1 MATATQSE
9 ETSPTAATILA
20 NARAMAPAIAA
31 RSQEIEALRRLPAD
45 LVAELRV
52 AGFFRMGRSRAKG
65 GPQMTLPQHLE
76 VIEVLAEAD
85 PSVGW
90 CVKIGTDSG
99 IIAELLPPAASAR
112 LLPHSD
118 MVTAGQFTA
127 GRGRLQRVDGGYV
140 LNGRFPFGSGI
151 THADVVMSGA
161 MLSDESGAPV
171 MGPGGIPE
179 SRLAFCRADEL
190 VIEDTWHTHGLR
202 GSGSTHYRAEDVF
215 IPEDQALRI
224 AESLFAG
231 REPLYASGFNGV
243 TTMAAVPLGTAR
255 RARDEAKTLIAER
268 TGGIPPQPMG
278 QLPHVRET
286 IAEAETRYG
295 AARAFLYSAAN
306 DFWFELERGAPA
318 VETKGRLALAN
329 VNCFRMAVDVTRQ
342 LFDLIGAN
350 AVFEGQPLERL
361 ARDALTL
368 NQHMIIARPALASY
382 GAMMLGEAHPS
393 PLY

>member
-1 MATATQSE
+1 MATAAAPAGE
-9 ETSPTAATILA
+9 HTAERILA
-20 NARAMAPAIAA
+20 NARELAPKIAP
-31 RSQEIEALRRLPAD
+31 RSTEIEALRRLPAD
-45 LVAELRV
+45 LVEELRA

-65 GPQMTLPQHLE
+65 GPQMSLPQHLE

-112 LLPHSD
+112 LLPHPD

-127 GRGRLQRVDGGYV
+127 GRGRLQRTEGGYV

-151 THADVVMSGA
+151 THADAVMSGA
-161 MLSDESGAPV
+161 MLFDAGGAPV
-171 MGPGGIPE
+171 IGPGGIPE

-190 VIEDTWHTHGLR
+190 AIEDTWHTHGLR

-215 IPEDQALRI
+215 IPEDQALGI
-224 AESLFAG
+224 NESLFEG
-231 REPLYASGFNGV
+231 REPLYSSGFNWV

-255 RARDEAKTLIAER
+255 RALDEAKALIAER
-268 TGGIPPQPMG
+268 MGGIPPQPLG
-278 QLPHVRET
+278 KLPHVQET

-306 DFWFELERGAPA
+306 AFWAELKHGAPA

-329 VNCFRMAVDVTRQ
+329 VNAFRMAADVTRR

-382 GAMMLGEAHPS
+382 GAMMLGQEHPS

>member
-1 MATATQSE
+1 MASQA
-9 ETSPTAATILA
+9 AATDGLTADAILA

-31 RSQEIEALRRLPAD
+31 RSAEIEALRRLPDD
-45 LVAELRV
+45 LVAQLRA
-52 AGFFRMGRSRAKG
+52 AGFFRMGHSRAKS

-85 PSVGW
+85 PSAGW

-112 LLPHSD
+112 LLPHPD

-127 GRGRLQRVDGGYV
+127 GRGRLQRVEGGYV
-140 LNGRFPFGSGI
+140 LNGDFPFGSGI
-151 THADVVMSGA
+151 THADAVMSGA
-161 MLSDESGAPV
+161 LLFDEAGQPV
-171 MGPGGIPE
+171 SGPGGVPE

-215 IPEDQALRI
+215 IPEDQVLRI
-224 AESLFAG
+224 EESLFAG
-231 REPLYASGFNGV
+231 REPLYSSGFNWV

-255 RARDEAKTLIAER
+255 RALDEAKTLIAER

-306 DFWFELERGAPA
+306 AFWAELEAGSPA

-329 VNCFRMAVDVTRQ
+329 VNCFRMAAEVTRQ

-382 GAMMLGEAHPS
+382 GAMMLGEPHPS

>member
-1 MATATQSE
+1 MTRAAALPDVLTAE
-9 ETSPTAATILA
+9 AILA
-20 NARAMAPAIAA
+20 SARALAPAIAE
-31 RSQEIEALRRLPAD
+31 RSAEFEALRRLPTE
-45 LVAELRV
+45 LVAELRA
-52 AGFFRMGRSRAKG
+52 AGFFRMGRSRARS

-85 PSVGW
+85 PSVAW

-112 LLPHSD
+112 LLPD
-118 MVTAGQFTA
+118 PDGITAGQFTA
-127 GRGRLQRVDGGYV
+127 GRGRLQQMAGGYV
-140 LNGRFPFGSGI
+140 LSGRFPFGSGI

-161 MLSDESGAPV
+161 MLFDEDGTPV
-171 MGPGGIPE
+171 IGPGGVPE

-202 GSGSTHYRAEDVF
+202 GSGSTHYRAEEVF

-224 AESLFAG
+224 DESLFEG
-231 REPLYASGFNGV
+231 RDTLYSSGFNWV

-255 RARDEAKTLIAER
+255 RALDEAKALIAER
-268 TGGIPPQPMG
+268 MGGIPPQPMG
-278 QLPHVRET
+278 KLPHVQEA

-306 DFWFELERGAPA
+306 DFWAELEQGTPA
-318 VETKGRLALAN
+318 VDTKGRLALAN
-329 VNCFRMAVDVTRQ
+329 VNAFRMAADVTRQ

-350 AVFEGQPLERL
+350 VIFEGSPLERL

-382 GAMMLGEAHPS
+382 GAMMLGQKHPS

>member
-1 MATATQSE
+1 MASQAAASDGLTAE
-9 ETSPTAATILA
+9 AILA
-20 NARAMAPAIAA
+20 NARAMAPAIAD
-31 RSQEIEALRRLPAD
+31 RSAEIEALRRLPDD
-45 LVAELRV
+45 LVAQLRA

-76 VIEVLAEAD
+76 VIEVLAQAD

-112 LLPHSD
+112 LLPHPD

-127 GRGRLQRVDGGYV
+127 GRGRLQAVEGGYV

-151 THADVVMSGA
+151 SHADAVMSGA
-161 MLSDESGAPV
+161 MLFDESGAPV

-224 AESLFAG
+224 DETLFEG
-231 REPLYASGFNGV
+231 REPLYASGFNWV

-255 RARDEAKTLIAER
+255 RALDEAKALIGER
-268 TGGIPPQPMG
+268 MGGIPPQPMR
-278 QLPHVRET
+278 QLPHVREA

-295 AARAFLYSAAN
+295 AARAFLYSAA
-306 DFWFELERGAPA
+306 DAFWAELEQGTPA
-318 VETKGRLALAN
+318 VESKGRLALAN
-329 VNCFRMAVDVTRQ
+329 VNCFRMAAEVTRQ

-350 AVFEGQPLERL
+350 AIFEGQPLERL

-382 GAMMLGEAHPS
+382 GAMMLGEPHPS

>member
-1 MATATQSE
+1 
-9 ETSPTAATILA
+9 
-20 NARAMAPAIAA
+20 MAPAIAG
-31 RSQEIEALRRLPAD
+31 RSGEIEALRRLPAD
-45 LVAELRV
+45 LVAELRD

-65 GPQMTLPQHLE
+65 GPQMSLMQHLE

-112 LLPHSD
+112 LLPHAD

-127 GRGRLQRVDGGYV
+127 GRGRLVRGDGGYI
-140 LNGRFPFGSGI
+140 LSGRFPFGSGI

-161 MLSDESGAPV
+161 MLFDADGAPV
-171 MGPGGIPE
+171 LGPRGLPE

-224 AESLFAG
+224 DESLFEG
-231 REPLYASGFNGV
+231 REPLYASGFNWV
-243 TTMAAVPLGTAR
+243 TTMAAVPLGTAS
-255 RARDEAKTLIAER
+255 RALAEGRALIAER
-268 TGGIPPQPMG
+268 VGGIPPQPLG
-278 QLPHVRET
+278 KLPHVQET
-286 IAEAETRYG
+286 IAEAETRFG
-295 AARAFLYSAAN
+295 AARAFLYSAAHA
-306 DFWFELERGAPA
+306 FWAELEHGTPA

-329 VNCFRMAVDVTRQ
+329 VNCFRMAADVTRR

-350 AVFEGQPLERL
+350 AVFEGQVLERL
-361 ARDALTL
+361 VRDALTL
-368 NQHMIIARPALASY
+368 NQHMIIARPTLATY
-382 GAMMLGEAHPS
+382 GAMMLGEEHPS